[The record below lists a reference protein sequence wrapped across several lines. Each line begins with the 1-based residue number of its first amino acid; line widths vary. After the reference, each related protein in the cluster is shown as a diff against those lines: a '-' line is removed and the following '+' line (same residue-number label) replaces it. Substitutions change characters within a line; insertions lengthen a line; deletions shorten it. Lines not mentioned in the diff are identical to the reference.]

1 MTGAK
6 RAYRLSPEG
15 LAALRASARRVRPWE
30 RSTGPR
36 TEAGKARSS
45 RNALKHGLRRARV
58 IAAQRELARAIRV
71 LDAAAAAGQDADID
85 ESAGSIEEWRRRVRE
100 EQPAQNASSA
110 SRGAPKPPHVRRR
123 KKPPAESRR
132 TGTMIQWMRR
142 TTLA

>member
-15 LAALRASARRVRPWE
+15 LAALRASARRVRPWAH
-30 RSTGPR
+30 STGPR

-45 RNALKHGLRRARV
+45 RNALKHGLRRAGV

-71 LDAAAAAGQDADID
+71 LDAAAAAGAADALAEPD
-85 ESAGSIEEWRRRVRE
+85 EPAGSIDAWRRRVRA

-110 SRGAPKPPHVRRR
+110 SRGAPP
-123 KKPPAESRR
+123 
-132 TGTMIQWMRR
+132 
-142 TTLA
+142 